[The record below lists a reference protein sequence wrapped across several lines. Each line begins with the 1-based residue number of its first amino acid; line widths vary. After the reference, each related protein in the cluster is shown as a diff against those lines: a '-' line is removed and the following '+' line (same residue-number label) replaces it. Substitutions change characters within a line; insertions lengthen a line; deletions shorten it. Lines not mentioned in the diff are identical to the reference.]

1 MSVLIVS
8 LTSHSLVPLPQPH
21 YSLRH
26 NIEIWSIN
34 NSAVASKCSSER
46 KSHMSL
52 TLNHKLDMIKLSE
65 ESMLKAGKK
74 TRLLVPFSYF
84 VNAKEKF
91 LKEIISTTPVNTCVI
106 KKKKV
111 KQHYC

>member
-1 MSVLIVS
+1 
-8 LTSHSLVPLPQPH
+8 
-21 YSLRH
+21 
-26 NIEIWSIN
+26 
-34 NSAVASKCSSER
+34 
-46 KSHMSL
+46 
-52 TLNHKLDMIKLSE
+52 MIKLSE

-106 KKKKV
+106 KKKKWNSIIADMQKILV
-111 KQHYC
+111 VWMEDQTSHNIPLNQSPVQGKVLLFSILWKLQKNSMKLAGVVPEV

>member
-1 MSVLIVS
+1 MLQCCTMNHVHTRQGMKLINVVSVLIVS
-8 LTSHSLVPLPQPH
+8 LTSHFLVPLPQPL

-52 TLNHKLDMIKLSE
+52 TLNQKLDMIKLSE
-65 ESMLKAGKK
+65 ESILKAGKK
-74 TRLLVPFSYF
+74 LGFWCHL
-84 VNAKEKF
+84 AM
-91 LKEIISTTPVNTCVI
+91 L
-106 KKKKV
+106 
-111 KQHYC
+111 